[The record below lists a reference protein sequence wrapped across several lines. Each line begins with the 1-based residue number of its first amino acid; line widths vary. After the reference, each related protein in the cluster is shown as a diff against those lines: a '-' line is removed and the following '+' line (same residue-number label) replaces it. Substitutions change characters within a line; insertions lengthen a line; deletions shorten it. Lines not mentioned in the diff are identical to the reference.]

1 MMFYNLGRKRFEKE
15 KKKKARQENKEGE
28 KIFLTYLFGD
38 HHFKTTLQSAK
49 FAFRGGRG

>member
-1 MMFYNLGRKRFEKE
+1 MRE
-15 KKKKARQENKEGE
+15 KKARQENKEGE

-38 HHFKTTLQSAK
+38 HHFKTTLQTAK